1 MHTRVVDEDDD
12 VGVAPV
18 IVASGVVMA
27 CAAAYLGHVY
37 CSLYPQPEYLV
48 VILARQICPPRRL

>member
-1 MHTRVVDEDDD
+1 
-12 VGVAPV
+12 
-18 IVASGVVMA
+18 MA